1 MDTGAKETRI
11 LYRHCEERQNS
22 KKSGFHPRLLRNGMI
37 EGLALAHAIW
47 RFVILISGG
56 VAIGKCLIGWLE
68 KRKWT
73 PTDQR
78 IGVYFVTIV
87 NLGALLGVCR
97 SEVDRTDRHQTNDDG
112 RTTNAKASHHWSLVV
127 RHWSSVVSHWSS
139 VVRHWSLVVGH
150 WSLVVSHA
158 FTPPPAGRPQPRSAR
173 RSQRR

>member
-1 MDTGAKETRI
+1 
-11 LYRHCEERQNS
+11 
-22 KKSGFHPRLLRNGMI
+22 MI

-87 NLGALLGVCR
+87 NLGALLGVAVWLLQGR
-97 SEVDRTDRHQTNDDG
+97 WTG
-112 RTTNAKASHHWSLVV
+112 RT
-127 RHWSSVVSHWSS
+127 RF
-139 VVRHWSLVVGH
+139 R
-150 WSLVVSHA
+150 
-158 FTPPPAGRPQPRSAR
+158 AGDAPG
-173 RSQRR
+173 